1 MKMLQRNKPNRKS
14 VVESMMDTLEE
25 YVTQL
30 EDKVGI
36 NETFTVTTNLKQQ
49 QKDYYINNT
58 QFRLQGVR
66 LERTSTCN
74 EHISL
79 LQNQKEQV
87 SPILKGS
94 VTINS
99 HLENSIFLSRALH
112 FVTQCT

>member
-36 NETFTVTTNLKQQ
+36 SEAFLVTSNLKQHEI
-49 QKDYYINNT
+49 KRILHNT
-58 QFRLQGVR
+58 RSRLQRVR

-74 EHISL
+74 EYISL
-79 LQNQKEQV
+79 LQN
-87 SPILKGS
+87 
-94 VTINS
+94 
-99 HLENSIFLSRALH
+99 H
-112 FVTQCT
+112 